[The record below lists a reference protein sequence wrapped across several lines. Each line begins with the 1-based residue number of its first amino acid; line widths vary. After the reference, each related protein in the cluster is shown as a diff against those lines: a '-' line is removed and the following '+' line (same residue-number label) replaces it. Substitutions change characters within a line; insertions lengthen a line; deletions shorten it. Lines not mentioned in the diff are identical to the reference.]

1 MESKIILEIQLQ
13 NSKLREQLEAI
24 TNDIKKQQAEMKELV
39 KQNKQ
44 YAETTE
50 YKKKAAAVDGMKNTQ
65 KNLTAAI
72 KEQNAEEKRLKQ
84 TQAALD
90 KQRQSSLAAI
100 AKEEAKQREL
110 IRAATMEAKSEEDL
124 IKKKNALIAIR
135 KRVDQSTEEGRK
147 AYERM
152 GQQINKLNDQL
163 KNSDKAIGNHQ
174 RNVGNYPKDMG
185 AAGSSVSKFSASMVA
200 AYAAIAMAAKQV
212 YAAVKDVIVEFLQA
226 DKVQQLVNQSFG
238 KYSSIITE
246 QANAFEKATGI
257 EAEQFMRLSISAKAY
272 GSANED
278 VAKSIN
284 LSLGLA
290 KEFELQGVDSETA
303 LKALVK
309 AQNGQYAGLE
319 KIYPALKNV
328 ADESEKMRIVNE
340 LAAQGWEKLNAYTAT
355 YSGQIDL
362 VNHAVGNLKEESG
375 KQILEG
381 ILGKP
386 EEIGKATSAVDK
398 ITEALEKTGVIA
410 KYLGMMREQAKMMLE
425 PFLNL
430 FKIFGEGGSAIDGL
444 SVAVKVWMFIMQ
456 AVSAPVKLLWSY
468 LAALTGV
475 VLDVTNAFKGK
486 GEIKSFQDGLNII
499 NKAIVTLLSPI
510 SDLVGMSDEVS
521 KFFGVARDECTLT
534 TEEYEKL
541 NKMLFNT
548 MDAFKEYKA
557 EVDAAAEEQ
566 AEMTAGL
573 EELTAA
579 EEAEKKAKE
588 DLIKKNEDFVKSLKA
603 INDEYEYQMYFA
615 KTTTQEEKALQ
626 EKLQK
631 TFDAYKQFFADGG
644 YTGDELRKLQELQEE
659 MYNFTDEIKTLVNNP
674 ELKLNII
681 PDKEEIEKATTEAMM
696 LWQKASNEQ
705 EKARQQ
711 DIDEE
716 KKAYEQKLK
725 EAANFSGTLT
735 EILASSLTDQGLDLK
750 EYAKKTSLFLL
761 DVLEKQVIAQVT
773 ATALAQPDS
782 VATFGLTGAARAG
795 IMIGLVKGGFS
806 LAKALISNVAFAE
819 KGTLLSGNRHSR
831 GGIMVNAEDGEA
843 IINRN
848 SVAQYKPI
856 LSAINQAGGGVPF
869 MEQGGIAG
877 FGNTATATSNTNIF
891 DGVEIVATIE
901 DINAGLVRES
911 KRMKIARI

>member
-1 MESKIILEIQLQ
+1 MDSKIILEIELQ

-39 KQNKQ
+39 KQNKL
-44 YAETTE
+44 YSETTE
-50 YKKKAAAVDGMKNTQ
+50 YKKKAAAVEGMKNTQ
-65 KNLTAAI
+65 KNLTTAI

-84 TQAALD
+84 TQEALN
-90 KQRQSSLAAI
+90 KQRQSALAVM

-110 IRAATMEAKSEEDL
+110 IMAATMEVKSEEDL
-124 IKKKNALIAIR
+124 IKKKNALIALR
-135 KRVDQSTEEGRK
+135 KKLDQSTEAGAQGYKE
-147 AYERM
+147 M
-152 GQQINKLNDQL
+152 GTQINKLNDQL

-174 RNVGNYPKDMG
+174 RNVGNYPKVTAM
-185 AAGSSVSKFSASMVA
+185 MVA
-200 AYAAIAMAAKQV
+200 GFMAAFAAAKQL
-212 YAAVKDVIVEFLQA
+212 YGAVQESIKLFIEQEKQA
-226 DKVQQLVNQSFG
+226 FRVQ
-238 KYSSIITE
+238 
-246 QANAFEKATGI
+246 NAFGAYAKTINDAADQTQSMTTVGN
-257 EAEQFMRLSISAKAY
+257 EQYQKLAVLAKAY
-272 GSANED
+272 GTVNKD
-278 VAKSIN
+278 VNDTVKTAIGLSTQFEAAGLGQEQALKMIAQAQNGNYKALVRYIPALKNAKSEQEALTMIN
-284 LSLGLA
+284 ELGAKGFETATKYAETYGGRLEQVKNASGDLKETIGEGVMTGLFSTDEAGNAVNLINVMNTALQKSGLIKEYFKGISEMAKMIFEPIEKITKSLGLA
-290 KEFELQGVDSETA
+290 TDGGSTLLLIFDG
-303 LKALVK
+303 LVK
-309 AQNGQYAGLE
+309 WMEIIMIPAKMFWAQISNAVDIVVGLFNIFKNLKDF
-319 KIYPALKNV
+319 KIQDIFNIANE
-328 ADESEKMRIVNE
+328 AIVN
-340 LAAQGWEKLNAYTAT
+340 L
-355 YSGQIDL
+355 
-362 VNHAVGNLKEESG
+362 
-375 KQILEG
+375 
-381 ILGKP
+381 
-386 EEIGKATSAVDK
+386 
-398 ITEALEKTGVIA
+398 
-410 KYLGMMREQAKMMLE
+410 LE
-425 PFLNL
+425 PITDL
-430 FKIFGEGGSAIDGL
+430 IGATDD
-444 SVAVKVWMFIMQ
+444 VK
-456 AVSAPVKLLWSY
+456 
-468 LAALTGV
+468 
-475 VLDVTNAFKGK
+475 
-486 GEIKSFQDGLNII
+486 
-499 NKAIVTLLSPI
+499 
-510 SDLVGMSDEVS
+510 

-548 MDAFKEYKA
+548 MDAFREYKA
-557 EVDAAAEEQ
+557 EVEKAAEE
-566 AEMTAGL
+566 AEKAA
-573 EELTAA
+573 EEAEKLTAA

-615 KTTTQEEKALQ
+615 KTIAQEEKSLQ
-626 EKLQK
+626 EKMQK

-659 MYNFTDEIKTLVNNP
+659 IYNFTDEIKTLVNNP
-674 ELKLNII
+674 ELKLNIV

-696 LWQKASNEQ
+696 VWQKASNEQ

-819 KGTLLSGNRHSR
+819 KGALLSGDRHSS

-856 LSAINQAGGGVPF
+856 LSAINQAGGGVSF

-877 FGNTATATSNTNIF
+877 FGNTATVTSNTNIF